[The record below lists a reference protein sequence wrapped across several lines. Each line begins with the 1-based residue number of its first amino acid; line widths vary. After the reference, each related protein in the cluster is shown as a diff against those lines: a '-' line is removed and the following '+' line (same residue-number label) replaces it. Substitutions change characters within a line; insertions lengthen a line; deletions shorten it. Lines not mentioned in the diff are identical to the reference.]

1 VLLFLA
7 TLTHQPDPATEF
19 EAYARYITTD
29 RFLVSHVVASIV
41 GAGFGTIGFV
51 GLFISLVATRVTRL
65 SVLALLAAVFG
76 NTLVI
81 SVFGVAAFTQP
92 AIGDAYLAGETAR
105 AVAFDKDVYSGPL
118 FATAGAG
125 LLLFAVGIAAFGIA
139 AQRSRLYPP
148 FAGIGFTIGGLLFAI
163 IGFLFVDL
171 LQPVGAML
179 MALSSAAMAVSRK
192 GYG

>member
-1 VLLFLA
+1 
-7 TLTHQPDPATEF
+7 
-19 EAYARYITTD
+19 
-29 RFLVSHVVASIV
+29 VSHVVASIV